1 MTCSSSPHRWA
12 SDRTAWVR
20 RVYVNQGQDDK
31 KLKSDSYRSLYHEKE
46 MTTVIGDIIK
56 GGRSGHCRG
65 KKTNKRSSQLELE
78 ASSLGTGNMGNRI
91 QAVTLE

>member
-1 MTCSSSPHRWA
+1 
-12 SDRTAWVR
+12 
-20 RVYVNQGQDDK
+20 
-31 KLKSDSYRSLYHEKE
+31 

-56 GGRSGHCRG
+56 GGEVAIVERR
-65 KKTNKRSSQLELE
+65 KQTRESSQLELE